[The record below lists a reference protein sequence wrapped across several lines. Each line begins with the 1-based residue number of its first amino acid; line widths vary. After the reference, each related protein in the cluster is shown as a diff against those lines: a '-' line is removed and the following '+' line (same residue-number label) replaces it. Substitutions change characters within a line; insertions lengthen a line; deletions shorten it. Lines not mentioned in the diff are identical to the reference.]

1 MKNFYEFPKDKA
13 QKLEYILHDIDDTIT
28 ENGKLLPNA
37 YQALW
42 DLFHEGF
49 KVIPITGRPAGW
61 CDLIIRQWPVD
72 AIIGE
77 NGAFCFY
84 LQNGLLQKLI
94 HPLVC
99 ENVKEQLKQI
109 QDACLREAP
118 GCRVAK
124 DQFSRLYDLAIDF
137 NEEEPR
143 LGYETA
149 YRIQSLSESFGAEA
163 KVSSIHVNVWFG
175 KYDKLSM
182 TQILFEKIYQE
193 KNIKEKSL
201 FFGDSPND
209 EPMFDF
215 FTNSCAVANIKPFLD
230 KL

>member
-1 MKNFYEFPKDKA
+1 M
-13 QKLEYILHDIDDTIT
+13 
-28 ENGKLLPNA
+28 
-37 YQALW
+37 
-42 DLFHEGF
+42 
-49 KVIPITGRPAGW
+49 
-61 CDLIIRQWPVD
+61 IRQWPVD
-72 AIIGE
+72 AVIGE

-84 LQNGLLQKLI
+84 LRDGRQQKLI
-94 HPLVC
+94 HPNAC
-99 ENVKEQLKQI
+99 DNAKERLKRI
-109 QDACLREAP
+109 LDACLIEAP
-118 GCRVAK
+118 GCRTAK

-143 LGYETA
+143 LGFDTA
-149 YRIQSLSESFGAEA
+149 YQIKSLCESFGAEA

-182 TQILFEKIYQE
+182 AKILFEQVYQERQE

-209 EPMFDF
+209 EPMFEF

-230 KL
+230 ELKHKPAYIAEKENGRGFSESVRRLLSMRKGFPVSKVNGPFV